1 MMKSINV
8 PVYSAED
15 IDIILS
21 QIDVVETMRQAFLNL
36 AHGQAAQPDQKVIM
50 FPNQGG
56 DCIGYFGIDTSS
68 KVLGVKMSPYI
79 ITNEKPLVTAW
90 TLLLS
95 TENGQPLMLCD
106 SQRLTIER
114 TAATTVLAVDELA
127 RKDARVL
134 TVIGTGEIGLAHV
147 RHALDIRQWEHIR
160 IYSRKAGVVRDLIR
174 ALPADDR
181 ISIVSSLEIATADT
195 DVLMLCTSSA
205 TPVIEP
211 DMLKKNCLITSIT
224 SNVEQAHEVPPS
236 FLSQM
241 DVYCDYRH
249 TTPQHAAE
257 MCLARQHHGWTDDA
271 IKGDL
276 PELVV
281 RRCKKPDYQRH
292 VFFRSLG
299 LGIEDIAIAS
309 QLFSLMNALTP

>member
-134 TVIGTGEIGLAHV
+134 TVIGTGGDRVGTCSPCVGYPSVGAYPDL
-147 RHALDIRQWEHIR
+147 QQK
-160 IYSRKAGVVRDLIR
+160 SGGCAGFD
-174 ALPADDR
+174 
-181 ISIVSSLEIATADT
+181 S
-195 DVLMLCTSSA
+195 CTSS
-205 TPVIEP
+205 
-211 DMLKKNCLITSIT
+211 
-224 SNVEQAHEVPPS
+224 
-236 FLSQM
+236 
-241 DVYCDYRH
+241 
-249 TTPQHAAE
+249 
-257 MCLARQHHGWTDDA
+257 G
-271 IKGDL
+271 
-276 PELVV
+276 
-281 RRCKKPDYQRH
+281 
-292 VFFRSLG
+292 
-299 LGIEDIAIAS
+299 
-309 QLFSLMNALTP
+309 